1 MVTHKSSYVWPL
13 PGASQ
18 VGKLPTM
25 SAELLPL
32 KDAGPGTLALPDLI
46 TREGRKTSKRF
57 LEFFAANIRN
67 PNTRIAYAHAVA
79 RFLHWCDERGLT
91 LASIEPLHVAAYIER
106 LTQERSP
113 VTVKQHLAAIR
124 GLFDWLV
131 TGQSIPFN
139 PASSVR
145 SPRYS
150 IKQGKTPVLRVEEMR
165 RFLEQMDTSS
175 VIGLR
180 DRALIGLM
188 VYSFGRVSAI
198 TKMRVKDYF
207 PKGKRFFIRLHEKG
221 GKYHEVP
228 VHHKAE
234 AFLDAYLDAAGIV
247 DEKNTPLFRSAGGRG
262 RAFTKNAMSR
272 FDAWA
277 MVKRRAKEAG
287 IVEEIS
293 PHSFR
298 ATGITAYLE
307 NGGTLE
313 KARQIAAHASS
324 QTTKLYDRTSDTIS
338 LDEIERIAI

>member
-1 MVTHKSSYVWPL
+1 
-13 PGASQ
+13 
-18 VGKLPTM
+18 M
-25 SAELLPL
+25 SAELVSL
-32 KDAGPGTLALPDLI
+32 KNSGSGSATALPEII
-46 TREGRKTSKRF
+46 TREGKKAGKRF
-57 LEFFAANIRN
+57 IEFFAANIRN
-67 PNTRIAYAHAVA
+67 QNTRIAYMHAVA
-79 RFLHWCDERGLT
+79 QFLDWCESYQVQLRD
-91 LASIEPLHVAAYIER
+91 IEPLHVASYIEK
-106 LTQERSP
+106 LTLERSP

-131 TGQSIPFN
+131 TGQVVPFN
-139 PASSVR
+139 PASSVK

-150 IKQGKTPVLRVEEMR
+150 VTTGKAPILHVEEMR
-165 RFLEQMDTSS
+165 RWLEQMNVST

-180 DRALIGLM
+180 DRALVSLM

-198 TKMRVKDYF
+198 TNMKVKDYF

-234 AFLDAYLDAAGIV
+234 AFLDAYIEAAGIA
-247 DEKNTPLFRSAGGRG
+247 DEKSTPLFRSAGGKG
-262 RAFTKNAMSR
+262 RDLTKNGMSR

-277 MVKRRAKEAG
+277 MVKRRKKEAG

-298 ATGITAYLE
+298 ATGITAYME

-313 KARQIAAHASS
+313 KAQQIAAHSS
-324 QTTKLYDRTSDTIS
+324 AQTTKRYDRTHDAIS